1 MFERFTAQA
10 RGVVAAAHDEARALR
25 HDAVRD
31 EHLLI
36 ALAAAEDGPA
46 SAALRA
52 EGLSPEALRDAVRK
66 RPALDAGALATIGI
80 DLDAVRSSVESAFG
94 PGALDRSGSPRGRA
108 RFDRSS
114 KRVLE
119 DALGV
124 AIRRRDRHISAEHIL
139 LALLD
144 EPAGRATA
152 VLRDLGVDGGR
163 LRERLASA

>member
-10 RGVVAAAHDEARALR
+10 RGVVVGAHDEARALH

-46 SAALRA
+46 CAALRA
-52 EGLSPEALRDAVRK
+52 EGLSPDTLRDAVRD
-66 RPALDAGALATIGI
+66 RPALDADALASIGI
-80 DLDAVRSSVESAFG
+80 DLEAVRSSVESAFG
-94 PGALDRSGSPRGRA
+94 PGALDRRPRGRGRA

-119 DALGV
+119 GALRV
-124 AIRRRDRHISAEHIL
+124 AIRRRDRHIGPEHIL
-139 LALLD
+139 LGLLD